1 MSPLIVTL
9 IEKEVAVVN
18 VIERR
23 ERIIRILMLNG
34 KRTVKE
40 LSDELGVSVR
50 TIMRDIDT
58 LSTSKPIYTVSGRN
72 GGVYLLDTYDA
83 NRVYFKEEEMSV
95 ISKIISES
103 ENHKT
108 YILSELD
115 TELLKEM
122 LVFYSRPKYERGKRI

>member
-1 MSPLIVTL
+1 
-9 IEKEVAVVN
+9 
-18 VIERR
+18 
-23 ERIIRILMLNG
+23 
-34 KRTVKE
+34 
-40 LSDELGVSVR
+40 
-50 TIMRDIDT
+50 
-58 LSTSKPIYTVSGRN
+58 
-72 GGVYLLDTYDA
+72 
-83 NRVYFKEEEMSV
+83 MSV

>member
-1 MSPLIVTL
+1 M
-9 IEKEVAVVN
+9 N

-40 LSDELGVSVR
+40 LSEELGVSVR
-50 TIMRDIDT
+50 TIMRDIDI
-58 LSTSKPIYTVSGRN
+58 LSTSKPIYTISGRN

-83 NRVYFKEEEMSV
+83 NRVYFKEEEMSI

-103 ENHKT
+103 ENHKS
-108 YILSELD
+108 YILSKLD

-122 LVFYSRPKYERGKRI
+122 LVFYSKPKYERGKRI